1 MALEKYKQDVI
12 KLAIAEECSIGGSTG
27 EV

>member
-1 MALEKYKQDVI
+1 MALEKYKKNVI
-12 KLAIAEECSIGGSTG
+12 KLAIAEDCSIGVSTG